1 MTEIRYLLL
10 QDVAHITGLGESTI
24 RRLSKTGKFPEP
36 DRLPG
41 LRATRWKSDE
51 VQEWI
56 KQTSTRARAAVREQS
71 GQRKPGA
78 S

>member
-1 MTEIRYLLL
+1 MTEIKYLRL
-10 QDVAHITGLGESTI
+10 QDVADITGLGETTI

-36 DRLPG
+36 DRLPNM
-41 LRATRWKSDE
+41 RATRWKSDE

-56 KQTSTRARAAVREQS
+56 KQTSQQVRAAGPEQS
-71 GQRKPGA
+71 DQRKPGA